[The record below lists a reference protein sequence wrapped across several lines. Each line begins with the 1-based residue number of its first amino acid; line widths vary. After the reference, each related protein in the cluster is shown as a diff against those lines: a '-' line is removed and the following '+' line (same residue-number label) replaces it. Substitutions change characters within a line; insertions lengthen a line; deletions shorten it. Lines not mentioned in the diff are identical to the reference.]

1 MKIGSFELDNNVML
15 APMAG
20 VTDLS
25 FRQLCREQ
33 GCSYTVTEMVSAKA
47 VLYNN
52 RNTDILLR
60 REPEEGEVA
69 LQLFGSDTDI
79 MAEIAARLEDRGFA
93 AIDVNMCCPV
103 PKIV

>member
-1 MKIGSFELDNNVML
+1 MKIGGVELENNIML

-25 FRQLCREQ
+25 FRLLCREQ
-33 GCSYTVTEMVSAKA
+33 GSSYTVTEMVSAKA

-60 REPEEGEVA
+60 RERSPCSFSA
-69 LQLFGSDTDI
+69 QI
-79 MAEIAARLEDRGFA
+79 RI
-93 AIDVNMCCPV
+93 
-103 PKIV
+103 